1 MGQPITIVH
10 KKDDNLLVTT
20 GNKRSDGEKPRHR
33 QQVKVKVESDKA
45 GKAQTVP
52 TDSTVND
59 GDDNR
64 VKGEKKVRW
73 SDKTEIVP
81 TNSAVNDGT
90 EHKKKGK
97 IKEEVP
103 ASTGSSAGVG
113 DNDEYSHGLTYEGR
127 KLRRKVGLSDGER
140 RIAENQSVTVGI
152 GSATYAVHGKG
163 KRTGIREVSLET
175 GKGSALATHEDEAAP
190 PQWVKVNLGRS
201 VVVNGTRQN
210 LLASVPAAKVHGLG
224 TVQSAYEGIDY
235 LVDTHGRRYRMRLHG
250 KQMLL
255 DALIRDKKGRLR
267 KVTLVHDS
275 GASLNVLS
283 TKTGSKWGDAGDEII
298 QVGGFEG
305 STATGYGGN
314 DLEVYMLPEAIPETP
329 GSCDIL
335 NVAAV
340 DGFEDCTDGLDDPGD
355 RETAEDFNQQIR
367 EQVQFSEEINN

>member
-1 MGQPITIVH
+1 MEQSATKGH
-10 KKDDNLLVTT
+10 KKDDNLLVMTK
-20 GNKRSDGEKPRHR
+20 NKRSDGEKSRHR
-33 QQVKVKVESDKA
+33 QQVKDKVK
-45 GKAQTVP
+45 
-52 TDSTVND
+52 
-59 GDDNR
+59 
-64 VKGEKKVRW
+64 

-81 TNSAVNDGT
+81 TSSAVNDGT
-90 EHKKKGK
+90 ENKKKGK

-152 GSATYAVHGKG
+152 GSATHAVHGKG

-235 LVDTHGRRYRMRLHG
+235 LVDTHGRRYRMRING
-250 KQMLL
+250 KQMLI
-255 DALIRDKKGRLR
+255 DALIRDKEGKLR
-267 KVTLVHDS
+267 KPPLYM
-275 GASLNVLS
+275 
-283 TKTGSKWGDAGDEII
+283 I
-298 QVGGFEG
+298 QVQVSTCSAQRLVTNGG
-305 STATGYGGN
+305 
-314 DLEVYMLPEAIPETP
+314 M
-329 GSCDIL
+329 
-335 NVAAV
+335 
-340 DGFEDCTDGLDDPGD
+340 
-355 RETAEDFNQQIR
+355 REMKSFR
-367 EQVQFSEEINN
+367 

>member
-33 QQVKVKVESDKA
+33 QQVKDKVESDKA
-45 GKAQTVP
+45 GKAQMVP

-81 TNSAVNDGT
+81 TSSAVNDGT
-90 EHKKKGK
+90 ENKKKGK

-152 GSATYAVHGKG
+152 GSAIHAIH
-163 KRTGIREVSLET
+163 
-175 GKGSALATHEDEAAP
+175 GKGSALATHDDEAAP

-224 TVQSAYEGIDY
+224 TVQNANEGIDY

-283 TKTGSKWGDAGDEII
+283 TKTGSKWGDALY
-298 QVGGFEG
+298 VRK
-305 STATGYGGN
+305 
-314 DLEVYMLPEAIPETP
+314 VW
-329 GSCDIL
+329 
-335 NVAAV
+335 
-340 DGFEDCTDGLDDPGD
+340 
-355 RETAEDFNQQIR
+355 IR
-367 EQVQFSEEINN
+367 ESLPHGV